1 MNSAADLHRSV
12 QATLASKRLGTLVFV
27 RYLFHNQAKA
37 VPARL
42 TQAVMKVRDWFGQ
55 PLERVYA
62 LGTVKDRHI
71 TLTLELRGRGTAQV
85 SWAGTTSHGP
95 GIDLVVVGNHGALYH
110 DVGSANIWDAP
121 DAVAAGE
128 PPPDKE
134 LQALIE
140 RALRSG
146 RPENAEGG
154 NP

>member
-1 MNSAADLHRSV
+1 MNSAADLHRAV
-12 QATLASKRLGTLVFV
+12 QAALASKRLGTLVFV
-27 RYLFHNQAKA
+27 RYLFHSQAKA

-62 LGTVKDRHI
+62 LGSVKERHI
-71 TLTLELRGRGTAQV
+71 TLTLEFRGSATAQV
-85 SWAGTTSHGP
+85 SWAGTTAAGP
-95 GIDLVVVGNHGALYH
+95 GIDLMVVGNHGTLYH
-110 DVGSANIWDAP
+110 DVGSANTWDAP
-121 DAVAAGE
+121 DAVAAE
-128 PPPDKE
+128 PPADKD